1 MVRCMES
8 MNATH
13 EIPRKTTPTSDDGQ
27 HSKGPAAFLA
37 KVPRPWRVTAV
48 QSYLT
53 PMHASLTIVFSEPLA
68 LTSRSLTLPPERRMT
83 RSPWLSS
90 RSLSNLHS
98 PCCTHSRSIR
108 GTSEARLT
116 TPFVVAIC
124 GLPTAPSG
132 PKGVTRTE
140 ISHLRSLAVTLYS
153 GPSHFFRGVPAR
165 NHVYVRDVPG
175 LATLVTTF
183 SVCDTTASPV
193 SSSRTISGAS
203 LVPVRSAPGRPGHC
217 RLPRALRCASVD
229 MRHCPPTPAAD
240 ATPGGHLAAVAAAAA
255 APWRPRDLRLVLV
268 SSAQGRTAV
277 SPHPQVAVVAGLQS

>member
-1 MVRCMES
+1 MDSGAWKAARERSKRSRCDNVLALSRSGPPRLRSDGIVRMKKPPS
-8 MNATH
+8 PGMNST
-13 EIPRKTTPTSDDGQ
+13 
-27 HSKGPAAFLA
+27 
-37 KVPRPWRVTAV
+37 
-48 QSYLT
+48 LT

-203 LVPVRSAPGRPGHC
+203 LVPVRVCKAPSD
-217 RLPRALRCASVD
+217 ALRAERAGPAWPLPTASRFAV
-229 MRHCPPTPAAD
+229 CIGGYATLPSD
-240 ATPGGHLAAVAAAAA
+240 A
-255 APWRPRDLRLVLV
+255 RR
-268 SSAQGRTAV
+268 
-277 SPHPQVAVVAGLQS
+277 